1 MFKENFNNNAI
12 SIAILCG
19 GKSTRFGD
27 DCKILHKINGQ
38 FMFQIIYEKFKSV
51 TDDIFLQLSQDIK
64 DLFQQNIVDFTLEQ
78 NPVYL
83 DRIENKGPLAGI
95 YSALTHA
102 KHPKVFVVAA
112 DLPCVDPRILAE
124 LKKERGYQI
133 IIPRWS
139 NGFYE
144 PLCAIYSQDL
154 LGVIEHQITTNKLS
168 IHQLYEMK
176 DVLKIKFVNIDEF
189 IEQKKIDQDCFRNV
203 NTIKDL

>member
-1 MFKENFNNNAI
+1 MSPNKSVNEVV

-27 DCKILHKINGQ
+27 ECKILHKINGQ
-38 FMFQIIYEKFKSV
+38 FMFQIIYDKFKGF

-64 DLFQQNIVDFTLEQ
+64 DLFHEKIKDFTFEQ
-78 NPVYL
+78 YPVYL
-83 DRIENKGPLAGI
+83 DLIANKGPLAGI

-102 KHPKVFVVAA
+102 KHPNVFVVAA

-124 LKKERGYQI
+124 LKKEQGYQI

-144 PLCAIYSQDL
+144 PLCAIYTQDL
-154 LGVIEHQITTNKLS
+154 LGVIEHQITANKLS

-176 DVLKIKFVNIDEF
+176 EDLKIKFVNIDEF
-189 IEQKKIDQDCFRNV
+189 IEQEKIDKDCFRNV
-203 NTIKDL
+203 NTIKDI